1 MPTGK
6 LGPCWFDPE
15 DWEKYRTEHSEVKDM
30 IGEIHRSLGQLEK
43 NASYLK
49 HLDSLSDIKNTLMN
63 AAIGKKHLELTTAT
77 LIFKI
82 FGITILALV
91 GVIVFLLTG
100 SHNGLIGAL
109 H

>member
-43 NASYLK
+43 KCVISK
-49 HLDSLSDIKNTLMN
+49 TLR
-63 AAIGKKHLELTTAT
+63 
-77 LIFKI
+77 
-82 FGITILALV
+82 
-91 GVIVFLLTG
+91 
-100 SHNGLIGAL
+100 
-109 H
+109 